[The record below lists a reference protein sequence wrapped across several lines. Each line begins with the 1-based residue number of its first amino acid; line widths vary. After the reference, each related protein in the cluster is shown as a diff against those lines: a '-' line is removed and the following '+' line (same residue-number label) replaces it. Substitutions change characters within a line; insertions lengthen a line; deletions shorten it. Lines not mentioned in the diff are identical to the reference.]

1 MRFMERAL
9 SDWSR
14 SLPIPR
20 DLPTL
25 TRLNAFDA
33 LARNALVLGISV
45 ESLESGDGDSPL
57 LCERR
62 PPAPVSTDGTL
73 RLFPTHLSPTALQ
86 KTVKHH
92 PWLDLFPIPRMRD
105 NILQGIQDGILD
117 EDMLCNELVCDLLN
131 LEGSSAASLIIWGD
145 SWEMGQWGFSP
156 DFFKRWGALLQGC
169 EEVWHA
175 TNRWRAKRG
184 ETTVEAVLELE

>member
-1 MRFMERAL
+1 MQRAL
-9 SDWSR
+9 VDWSL
-14 SLPIPR
+14 SLPVPR

-25 TRLNAFDA
+25 TRLNAFNA

-45 ESLESGDGDSPL
+45 ESLESDEGDSPFLCQRPL
-57 LCERR
+57 L
-62 PPAPVSTDGTL
+62 VSTDGVVQ
-73 RLFPTHLSPTALQ
+73 LFPAHLTPTALQ
-86 KTVKHH
+86 RTVKHH

-145 SWEMGQWGFSP
+145 SWEMGQWEFSP

-175 TNRWRAKRG
+175 TNQWRAKRG
-184 ETTVEAVLELE
+184 ETPVEAVLELE